1 MLRDKQI
8 ECIIEYGYIFAK
20 EKNKYKEL
28 FMDKE
33 FGKCN
38 EEQWEAMLA
47 AMREGKFDGMRILE
61 EIQPLISEFF
71 VCESKKTAEGL
82 LLTFL
87 NGQKF
92 LLTAKA
98 V

>member
-1 MLRDKQI
+1 M
-8 ECIIEYGYIFAK
+8 
-20 EKNKYKEL
+20 EKNFNNYS
-28 FMDKE
+28 
-33 FGKCN
+33 

>member
-1 MLRDKQI
+1 M
-8 ECIIEYGYIFAK
+8 
-20 EKNKYKEL
+20 EKKFNNYS
-28 FMDKE
+28 
-33 FGKCN
+33 

-47 AMREGKFDGMRILE
+47 ALREGKFDGMRVLE

>member
-1 MLRDKQI
+1 M
-8 ECIIEYGYIFAK
+8 
-20 EKNKYKEL
+20 EKKFNNYS
-28 FMDKE
+28 
-33 FGKCN
+33 
-38 EEQWEAMLA
+38 EEQWEAILA
-47 AMREGKFDGMRILE
+47 AMREAKFDGMRILE

>member
-1 MLRDKQI
+1 M
-8 ECIIEYGYIFAK
+8 
-20 EKNKYKEL
+20 EKKFNNYS
-28 FMDKE
+28 
-33 FGKCN
+33 

-47 AMREGKFDGMRILE
+47 AMREGKFNGMRVLE

>member
-1 MLRDKQI
+1 M
-8 ECIIEYGYIFAK
+8 
-20 EKNKYKEL
+20 EKKFNNYS
-28 FMDKE
+28 
-33 FGKCN
+33 

-47 AMREGKFDGMRILE
+47 AMREGKFDGMRVLE

-71 VCESKKTAEGL
+71 VCKSKKTAEGL

>member
-1 MLRDKQI
+1 M
-8 ECIIEYGYIFAK
+8 
-20 EKNKYKEL
+20 EKMFNNYS
-28 FMDKE
+28 
-33 FGKCN
+33 

-47 AMREGKFDGMRILE
+47 AMREGKFDGMRVLE

>member
-1 MLRDKQI
+1 M
-8 ECIIEYGYIFAK
+8 
-20 EKNKYKEL
+20 EKKFNNYS
-28 FMDKE
+28 
-33 FGKCN
+33 

-71 VCESKKTAEGL
+71 VCESKKTVEGL

>member
-1 MLRDKQI
+1 M
-8 ECIIEYGYIFAK
+8 
-20 EKNKYKEL
+20 EKKFNNYS
-28 FMDKE
+28 
-33 FGKCN
+33 
-38 EEQWEAMLA
+38 EEQREAMLA
-47 AMREGKFDGMRILE
+47 AMREGNFDGMRILE

>member
-1 MLRDKQI
+1 M
-8 ECIIEYGYIFAK
+8 
-20 EKNKYKEL
+20 EKKFNNYS
-28 FMDKE
+28 
-33 FGKCN
+33 

-47 AMREGKFDGMRILE
+47 AMREGKFDGMRVLE

>member
-1 MLRDKQI
+1 
-8 ECIIEYGYIFAK
+8 
-20 EKNKYKEL
+20 
-28 FMDKE
+28 
-33 FGKCN
+33 
-38 EEQWEAMLA
+38 
-47 AMREGKFDGMRILE
+47 MREGKFDGMRILE

>member
-1 MLRDKQI
+1 M
-8 ECIIEYGYIFAK
+8 
-20 EKNKYKEL
+20 EKKFNNYS
-28 FMDKE
+28 
-33 FGKCN
+33 

>member
-1 MLRDKQI
+1 
-8 ECIIEYGYIFAK
+8 
-20 EKNKYKEL
+20 
-28 FMDKE
+28 
-33 FGKCN
+33 
-38 EEQWEAMLA
+38 MLA
-47 AMREGKFDGMRILE
+47 AMREGNFDGMRILE

>member
-1 MLRDKQI
+1 M
-8 ECIIEYGYIFAK
+8 
-20 EKNKYKEL
+20 EKKFNNYS
-28 FMDKE
+28 
-33 FGKCN
+33 
-38 EEQWEAMLA
+38 EEQREAMLA
-47 AMREGKFDGMRILE
+47 AMREGKFDGMRVLE

>member
-1 MLRDKQI
+1 
-8 ECIIEYGYIFAK
+8 
-20 EKNKYKEL
+20 
-28 FMDKE
+28 MDKE

-38 EEQWEAMLA
+38 EEQREAMLA
-47 AMREGKFDGMRILE
+47 AMREGKFDGMRVLE

>member
-1 MLRDKQI
+1 M
-8 ECIIEYGYIFAK
+8 
-20 EKNKYKEL
+20 EKKFNNYS
-28 FMDKE
+28 
-33 FGKCN
+33 

-47 AMREGKFDGMRILE
+47 AMREGKFDGIRILE